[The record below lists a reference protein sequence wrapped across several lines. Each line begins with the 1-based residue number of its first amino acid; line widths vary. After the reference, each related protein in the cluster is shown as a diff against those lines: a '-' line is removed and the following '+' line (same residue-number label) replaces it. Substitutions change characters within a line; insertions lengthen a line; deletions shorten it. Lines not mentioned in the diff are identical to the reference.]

1 MSQRIK
7 ADSQLFYQT
16 SATTGGLFLRGG
28 TIFLTLLC
36 EPPPPAFPVHPLT
49 AVPSLIALSETTAA
63 FSGRAVLAKHKAF
76 SMYRPSAT
84 FLAQTIGDLPI
95 FFVQIVIFTII
106 IYFMTGLKYDAGLYF
121 AFLLFTYFVTLAM
134 TAFFRCIGYSFGTFQ
149 NASKVSG
156 LMFSILVTVRFSR
169 MAARRA
175 GLKTVRRIHHLY
187 AVDAPLV
194 QLDPMA
200 QPVLLRLRG

>member
-1 MSQRIK
+1 
-7 ADSQLFYQT
+7 
-16 SATTGGLFLRGG
+16 
-28 TIFLTLLC
+28 
-36 EPPPPAFPVHPLT
+36 
-49 AVPSLIALSETTAA
+49 
-63 FSGRAVLAKHKAF
+63 
-76 SMYRPSAT
+76 MYRPSAT

-156 LMFSILVTVRFSR
+156 LMFSILVTVSGRGT
-169 MAARRA
+169 RRVEYE
-175 GLKTVRRIHHLY
+175 LMIVRRVHHLHS
-187 AVDAPLV
+187 VNAPLV

-200 QPVLLRLRG
+200 QPVLLRL